1 MERRGIKIESMLS
14 EINVTPFVDVMLVLL
29 IIFMVTAPMLKM
41 GVDVDLPKTDA
52 KEIPSREER
61 LVLTL
66 KKDRSIYLD
75 RYKIKRHEL
84 KSRLRQTLKRRMD
97 QALFLRADRSLPY
110 GYVVEIFSEIREAGV
125 TRLGMVTEPI
135 KKGSQ

>member
-1 MERRGIKIESMLS
+1 MQRRDIKIESMLS

-29 IIFMVTAPMLKM
+29 IIFMITAPMLKM

-66 KKDRSIYLD
+66 KKDKTIYLD
-75 RYKIKRHEL
+75 RYKVKRKEL
-84 KSRLRQTLKRRMD
+84 KPRLRQILKRKMN
-97 QALFLRADRSLPY
+97 QELFLRADRALPY
-110 GYVVEIFSEIREAGV
+110 GYVVEVLADIKGAGV
-125 TRLGMVTEPI
+125 TRLGMVTEPL
-135 KKGSQ
+135 KKGSP

>member
-1 MERRGIKIESMLS
+1 MERREIKIESMLS

-29 IIFMVTAPMLKM
+29 IIFMVTAPLLKM

-66 KKDRSIYLD
+66 KKDKSIYLD
-75 RYKIKRHEL
+75 RYKIKRQEL